1 VFLVDLCEEIMILS
15 NGTVDIMSDYHVVIP
30 VLLSLGM
37 CFGLAPLLAVLLG
50 RLFSLPDDIVAGIGL
65 VGAIN
70 GAQSSNI
77 CAYIM
82 DGDVA
87 LSVLLTVASTV
98 SGVLF
103 TPLLCRVL
111 LQSVVNVD
119 PSNVIR
125 SIATT
130 VMVPITLGLILK
142 GCVKVYSS

>member
-1 VFLVDLCEEIMILS
+1 MIAYIL
-15 NGTVDIMSDYHVVIP
+15 
-30 VLLSLGM
+30 VLLSLSM

-50 RLFSLPDDIVAGIGL
+50 RLFSLPDDIVAGMGL

-82 DGDVA
+82 NGDVA
-87 LSVLLTVASTV
+87 LSVILTVASTV
-98 SGVLF
+98 SGVVM

-119 PSNVIR
+119 SASVVK

-130 VMVPITLGLILK
+130 VMIPITLGFILK
-142 GCVKVYSS
+142 GYDYVYSVHITIPCPPYCHIML

>member
-1 VFLVDLCEEIMILS
+1 
-15 NGTVDIMSDYHVVIP
+15 
-30 VLLSLGM
+30 M
-37 CFGLAPLLAVLLG
+37 CFGFAPLFAVLLG
-50 RLFSLPDDIVAGIGL
+50 RLFSLPHDIVAGMGL
-65 VGAIN
+65 VGSIN

-98 SGVLF
+98 SGVIF

-111 LQSVVNVD
+111 LQSVVHVD
-119 PSNVIR
+119 SANVIR

-130 VMVPITLGLILK
+130 VMVPITLGLVLK
-142 GCVKVYSS
+142 GCVITYIYDIYRCNFCF